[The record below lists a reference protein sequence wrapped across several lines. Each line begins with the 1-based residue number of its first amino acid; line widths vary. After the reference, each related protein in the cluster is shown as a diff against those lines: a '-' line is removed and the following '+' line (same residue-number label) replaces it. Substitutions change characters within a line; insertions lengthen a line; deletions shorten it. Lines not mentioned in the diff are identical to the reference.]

1 MQRAVCVINAMVATL
16 FAVAML
22 SCEDIKVE
30 KNSSEAYLTTTDVVG
45 KSTNCAVVLKAQQGT
60 SYSINISSEQN
71 WATFSNGARELSDV
85 MTTTDKV
92 VYIYFSKNPSGV
104 SRTAD
109 VNVSF
114 SDSISYSLSFTQHS
128 YDEDVAFERRWA
140 ELPVCKTD
148 DRYIYNTHYGAM
160 GVRESVRNYTYC
172 FDSENHASVW
182 VAYPLHSSYTTGS
195 ANRNNSDFHYDPE
208 VSISDQANV
217 ASGSYS
223 GRYDRGHQIP
233 AADRK
238 CSQEM
243 MNQTFYATNMTPQY
257 YSFNQNVWASLEGKV
272 RNQICADTLY
282 VVTGAWFEGDHDSS
296 IASSASD
303 RSGKECPT
311 PTYYFKALL
320 RTQSGRTGLAISDV
334 RDASQLRAI
343 ALWMKHS
350 DTGEDTAIAKTDC
363 ITIDELESKIG
374 FDLFPMIDDSIEQ
387 TVEQTID
394 TSSWGLSLK

>member
-1 MQRAVCVINAMVATL
+1 MNIFDTHAHFPEDPNKTATL
-16 FAVAML
+16 LERASA
-22 SCEDIKVE
+22 
-30 KNSSEAYLTTTDVVG
+30 A
-45 KSTNCAVVLKAQQGT
+45 
-60 SYSINISSEQN
+60 
-71 WATFSNGARELSDV
+71 
-85 MTTTDKV
+85 
-92 VYIYFSKNPSGV
+92 GV
-104 SRTAD
+104 SRLMAVGGSPELNRAALLAASLAD
-109 VNVSF
+109 GTRPAPSVFLALGMDRDQTSATGAACPKYDF
-114 SDSISYSLSFTQHS
+114 SAVIDNRKRISAIGEIGL
-128 YDEDVAFERRWA
+128 
-140 ELPVCKTD
+140 
-148 DRYIYNTHYGAM
+148 
-160 GVRESVRNYTYC
+160 
-172 FDSENHASVW
+172 
-182 VAYPLHSSYTTGS
+182 
-195 ANRNNSDFHYDPE
+195 DFHYAPE

-320 RTQSGRTGLAISDV
+320 RTHSGRTGLAISDV
-334 RDASQLRAI
+334 KDASKLRAI

-350 DTGEDTAIAKTDC
+350 NTGEDTAIAKSDC